1 MCPHAFRYNKV
12 EKSPLSQKNK
22 NIIKAAGFQWMKAVK
37 DHILS
42 WPSLE
47 DMLTI
52 TGVVEAGEDNDDYDI
67 IMNL

>member
-1 MCPHAFRYNKV
+1 
-12 EKSPLSQKNK
+12 
-22 NIIKAAGFQWMKAVK
+22 MKAVK

-67 IMNL
+67 IMNLLLVFT